1 MNHVIVLLDE
11 TGSMTFGAKETV
23 SALNEYFNGLKTELK
38 GKRCKVLVK
47 CFDSGRYRTLREC
60 SIQKFEDIALS
71 EYEPRAMTNLYDSI
85 AKLIL
90 EARDIVKSKDKV
102 YFVIDTDGEEN
113 SSKEYSLSTVKAML
127 DECKEA
133 GWEILFLGSGL
144 DEKAAGAVAKQGHS
158 MKLGA
163 VATSHAQRGATYA
176 VIRGQTL
183 GYFSK

>member
-23 SALNEYFNGLKTELK
+23 SALNEYFNGLKVELK

-47 CFDSGRYRTLREC
+47 CFDSERYRTLREC
-60 SIQKFEDIALS
+60 SIQKFEDIALN
-71 EYEPRAMTNLYDSI
+71 EYTPKNMTNLYDSI
-85 AKLIL
+85 AKLL
-90 EARDIVKSKDKV
+90 NEARDIVKPKDKV
-102 YFVIDTDGEEN
+102 YFIIDTDGEEN
-113 SSKEYSLSTVKAML
+113 FSKEYSLSTVKTLL

-144 DEKAAGAVAKQGHS
+144 DEKAAGAVAKQGHGMHLNS
-158 MKLGA
+158 
-163 VATSHAQRGATYA
+163 VATSHGMRGATYA
-176 VIRGQTL
+176 GIRGQTL